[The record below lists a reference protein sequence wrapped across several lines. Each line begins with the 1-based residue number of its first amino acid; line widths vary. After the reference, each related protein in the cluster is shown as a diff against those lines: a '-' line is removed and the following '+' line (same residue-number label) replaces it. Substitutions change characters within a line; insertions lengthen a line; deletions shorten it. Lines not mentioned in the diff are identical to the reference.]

1 MTNVTRREMK
11 LKWIVK
17 TPQEIKIG
25 IGSSKIRN
33 FKTSYVV
40 FNQFNKGGRVKY
52 LCYLAWYSMF
62 I

>member
-25 IGSSKIRN
+25 IGSSKIRS

-40 FNQFNKGGRVKY
+40 LNQFNKGGRVKY
-52 LCYLAWYSMF
+52 LC
-62 I
+62 